1 MFTAQDADT
10 LRSMVAHV
18 ATAFSRCVATA
29 EASRARLQLIRRLAD
44 TQRDAALAAEL
55 VEDGEQRVRRGAC
68 ASHAAACNCA
78 MSQWPLNGSLPS
90 VAFADVYV
98 HWQIDGTLQRTRD
111 VLRSV
116 AAAGGDRAA
125 LFRRASAA
133 ARDLLGATYGQ
144 LFALTAVDK
153 EGVALYV

>member
-1 MFTAQDADT
+1 VFTAQDADT

-68 ASHAAACNCA
+68 ASHAAALQQRHVSA
-78 MSQWPLNGSLPS
+78 VTQLLQPS
-90 VAFADVYV
+90 AAFADVYV
-98 HWQIDGTLQRTRD
+98 HWQIDGTLQHTRD

-153 EGVALYV
+153 EGVAPYV